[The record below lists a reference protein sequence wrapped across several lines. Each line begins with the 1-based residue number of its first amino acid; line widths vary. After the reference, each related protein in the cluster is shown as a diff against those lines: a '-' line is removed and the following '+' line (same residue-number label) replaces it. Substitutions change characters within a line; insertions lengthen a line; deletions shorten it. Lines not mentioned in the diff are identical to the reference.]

1 MKRLVLLH
9 FLRYS
14 RLRIPSAHKKRHRRS
29 DAFVRVCFLIAKY
42 FSFTARMQAGE
53 QRSLLR

>member
-1 MKRLVLLH
+1 MKRLVLRT
-9 FLRYS
+9 FEDSS
-14 RLRIPSAHKKRHRRS
+14 RRIPSAHKKRHRRS